1 MSKDIKI
8 GIGLAVIFILILT
21 GFLLTTRRG
30 EEEGELIDTETEL
43 EVRLSGEDVTSDE
56 PDPSLFG
63 PSDAAD
69 ETTPPFDEGSY
80 EVPFVEI
87 PVIDEIEPDAA
98 GTEDTT
104 PPVPYT
110 IERAPVVSV
119 PRKYTVK
126 AGDSLW
132 KIAQEV
138 YGDSSKW
145 KLIQKANDI
154 KNTEALKIGM
164 VLIIPEASTEK
175 KVEVEKP
182 APAAPSTAGERTH
195 TVKKGETLWTI
206 AQEYYGDS
214 SKWKLIQKANDIKN
228 PDKLEIGQVIKVPPA
243 E

>member
-1 MSKDIKI
+1 M
-8 GIGLAVIFILILT
+8 
-21 GFLLTTRRG
+21 
-30 EEEGELIDTETEL
+30 
-43 EVRLSGEDVTSDE
+43 
-56 PDPSLFG
+56 
-63 PSDAAD
+63 
-69 ETTPPFDEGSY
+69 
-80 EVPFVEI
+80 
-87 PVIDEIEPDAA
+87 
-98 GTEDTT
+98 
-104 PPVPYT
+104 
-110 IERAPVVSV
+110 SV

-154 KNTEALKIGM
+154 KNTEALKIGR

-243 E
+243 Q